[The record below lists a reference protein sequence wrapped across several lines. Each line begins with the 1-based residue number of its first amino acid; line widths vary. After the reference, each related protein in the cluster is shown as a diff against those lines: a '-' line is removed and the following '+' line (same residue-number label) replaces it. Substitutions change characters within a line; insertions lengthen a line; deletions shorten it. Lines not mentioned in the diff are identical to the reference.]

1 MTTHDTALL
10 DDTLVNCLERR
21 LDVLLHTQR
30 TDTLTLEG
38 RVEISRISEA
48 LAGRTEPAPRAIL
61 MTGMP
66 GAGKTTLA
74 RALEQAGMVRLCPD
88 EEMFRR
94 YGHYGRD
101 FPRGQFRIREAPV
114 LKDIAL
120 ELQEL
125 LAAGRDV
132 VVDHGFW
139 TPEERGQWASNVIEA
154 GGVPVLVYLP
164 VAHKVR
170 WERIRE
176 RNARSLIDANSI
188 EFSEED
194 LLRFAGRFHP
204 PTASEPHTVYD
215 GAPERV
221 LAELRRARPST
232 EQTGLDVPKSTTT
245 RDPRSTHRP

>member
-1 MTTHDTALL
+1 MTAGDAVLRRQAWAE
-10 DDTLVNCLERR
+10 TLILERR
-21 LDVLLHTQR
+21 LK
-30 TDTLTLEG
+30 
-38 RVEISRISEA
+38 ISGINEPH
-48 LAGRTEPAPRAIL
+48 PAPCAIL

-74 RALEQAGMVRLCPD
+74 RSFELAGMVRLCPD

-101 FPRGQFRIREAPV
+101 FPRGQFRVREAPV

-120 ELQEL
+120 KLQEL
-125 LAAGRDV
+125 MSAGRDV

-139 TPEERGQWASNVIEA
+139 TPEERRQWATTVAEA

-164 VAHKVR
+164 VPHKVR
-170 WERIRE
+170 WARIRE
-176 RNARSLIDANSI
+176 RNAQSLVDANSI

-204 PTASEPHTVYD
+204 PAESEPHLVYD
-215 GAPERV
+215 GVPGHV
-221 LAELRRARPST
+221 LAQLRRARGD
-232 EQTGLDVPKSTTT
+232 Q
-245 RDPRSTHRP
+245 

>member
-1 MTTHDTALL
+1 
-10 DDTLVNCLERR
+10 
-21 LDVLLHTQR
+21 
-30 TDTLTLEG
+30 
-38 RVEISRISEA
+38 
-48 LAGRTEPAPRAIL
+48 

-74 RALEQAGMVRLCPD
+74 LALEQAGLVRLCPD

-101 FPRGQFRIREAPV
+101 FPRGQFRVREAPV
-114 LKDIAL
+114 LKDVAL

-125 LAAGRDV
+125 LSAGRDV

-139 TPEERGQWASNVIEA
+139 TPEDRALWAATAMEV
-154 GGVPVLVYLP
+154 GGTPVLIYLP
-164 VAHKVR
+164 LPHEVR

-176 RNARSLIDANSI
+176 RNANALVDANSI

-204 PTASEPHTVYD
+204 PAEDEPHIVYD
-215 GAPERV
+215 GQPGEV
-221 LAELRRARPST
+221 LAAIN
-232 EQTGLDVPKSTTT
+232 
-245 RDPRSTHRP
+245 H